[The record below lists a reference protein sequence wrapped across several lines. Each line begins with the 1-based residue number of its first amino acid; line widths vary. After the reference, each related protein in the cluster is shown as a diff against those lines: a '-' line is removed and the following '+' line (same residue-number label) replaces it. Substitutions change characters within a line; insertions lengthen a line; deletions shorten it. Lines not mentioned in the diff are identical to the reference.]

1 MTRLK
6 TTLLVFAL
14 ILFFNA
20 FATAQKKNN
29 KNIKRKTV
37 AAKVVKPKIDAPA
50 SEKVKAA
57 AFELEDQ
64 FGKKL
69 AIKFPSEK
77 ITVLVFGDR
86 GGAEQIEGWVRPLY
100 GKYTDKIEIH
110 GIAEL
115 SAVPWIAKG
124 VVRGTIKS
132 RSKTPVM
139 LDWSGKVSKDY
150 GSQGEKA
157 NLFVVSKDG
166 YILAEKRGAATAA
179 ELADLHKVI
188 DGVLE

>member
-1 MTRLK
+1 MTRIK
-6 TTLLVFAL
+6 TTLLIFAL
-14 ILFFNA
+14 ILSANA
-20 FATAQKKNN
+20 LVAAQKAAN
-29 KNIKRKTV
+29 KNVKKKTV
-37 AAKVVKPKIDAPA
+37 AKVAKPKIDVSAK
-50 SEKVKAA
+50 EKVKAA

-64 FGKKL
+64 FGKKI
-69 AIKFPSEK
+69 AVKFPSEK

-124 VVRGTIKS
+124 VVRSTIKN

-150 GSQGEKA
+150 GSESEKA
-157 NLFVVSKDG
+157 NLFIVGKDG

-179 ELADLHKVI
+179 ELAELHKVI